1 MAHTAD
7 TQITRLRLDMLTVL
21 LRKTAYSSLVY
32 LTASVQ
38 VHDALAMQ
46 PRQTNWIQL
55 TRVKAEKNLD
65 DEVVQWTWVLN
76 AQNEWSESAL
86 STAGHRVGSRH
97 VQRAEHWTHSH
108 IILQSLTMLNHL
120 FVVQWCC
127 HYTNSWVE
135 YGLTSHSNRYITE
148 TKTSQKYLRDK
159 WAFLS
164 RYLDCCR
171 TPNLLN
177 QSLVWY

>member
-1 MAHTAD
+1 VLRQVVRPLPNYFYLHREAPIKPLCASLRNLHLMAHTAD
-7 TQITRLRLDMLTVL
+7 TQITRPRLDVLTVL

-86 STAGHRVGSRH
+86 STAGHGVGSWH

-120 FVVQWCC
+120 FVIQWCC
-127 HYTNSWVE
+127 HYTNS
-135 YGLTSHSNRYITE
+135 
-148 TKTSQKYLRDK
+148 
-159 WAFLS
+159 
-164 RYLDCCR
+164 
-171 TPNLLN
+171 
-177 QSLVWY
+177 